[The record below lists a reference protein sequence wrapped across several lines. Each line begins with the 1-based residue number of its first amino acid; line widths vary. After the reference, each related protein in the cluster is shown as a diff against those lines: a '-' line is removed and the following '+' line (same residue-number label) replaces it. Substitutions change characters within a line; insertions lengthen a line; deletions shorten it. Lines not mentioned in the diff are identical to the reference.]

1 MVCLLL
7 YPQTLNLGGVYMN
20 KLLISVEVPS
30 IEQNFDLFIPINK
43 KMGTIKQYITKS
55 IRELSVG
62 VLKDKNY
69 LFFDIDTGVKYG
81 NNVYVKDSGIKNGTR
96 IIMV

>member
-1 MVCLLL
+1 
-7 YPQTLNLGGVYMN
+7 MN

-30 IEQNFDLFIPINK
+30 IEQSFDLFIPINK
-43 KMGTIKQYITKS
+43 KMGTIKQYIIKS
-55 IRELSVG
+55 IHELSG
-62 VLKDKNY
+62 GILNDKNY
-69 LFFDIDTGVKYG
+69 LFFDIDTGTKYG

>member
-1 MVCLLL
+1 M
-7 YPQTLNLGGVYMN
+7 
-20 KLLISVEVPS
+20 E
-30 IEQNFDLFIPINK
+30 K
-43 KMGTIKQYITKS
+43 K
-55 IRELSVG
+55 
-62 VLKDKNY
+62 Y

>member
-1 MVCLLL
+1 
-7 YPQTLNLGGVYMN
+7 MN

-30 IEQNFDLFIPINK
+30 IEQSFDLFIPINK
-43 KMGTIKQYITKS
+43 KMGTIKQYIIKS
-55 IRELSVG
+55 IHELSG
-62 VLKDKNY
+62 GILNDKNY

-81 NNVYVKDSGIKNGTR
+81 NNVYVKDSGIKNGAR